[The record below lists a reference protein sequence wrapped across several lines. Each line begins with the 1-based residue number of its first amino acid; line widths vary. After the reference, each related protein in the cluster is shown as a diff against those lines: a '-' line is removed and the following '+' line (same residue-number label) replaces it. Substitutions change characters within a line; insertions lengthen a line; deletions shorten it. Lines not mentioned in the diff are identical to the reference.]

1 MPELTW
7 TTALAWVGVLAS
19 AASIGGLILGA
30 VLGLVTWRQNRA
42 TTQLIRDGHAATQ
55 LTLKDVHATTQ
66 ETLKAM
72 HAATQDTLRTLGEG
86 QQSLGAILE
95 RMDRAADQ
103 RDRDLKDR
111 LDGEEGPHG

>member
-7 TTALAWVGVLAS
+7 TTALAWFGVLAG
-19 AASIGGLILGA
+19 AASVGGL
-30 VLGLVTWRQNRA
+30 VLGLITWRQNRA

-55 LTLKDVHATTQ
+55 LTLKDVHAASQ

-86 QQSLGAILE
+86 QTALGQILE
-95 RMDRAADQ
+95 RLDQAAEV
-103 RDRDLKDR
+103 RYRDLQDR
-111 LDGEEGPHG
+111 LGRGPEGTP

>member
-7 TTALAWVGVLAS
+7 TTALAWFGVLAS
-19 AASIGGLILGA
+19 AASVGGLLLGA
-30 VLGLVTWRQNRA
+30 VLGVITWRQNRA

-86 QQSLGAILE
+86 QTALGQILE
-95 RMDRAADQ
+95 RLDQAAEA
-103 RDRDLKDR
+103 RYRDLRDR
-111 LDGEEGPHG
+111 LDGGEGRP